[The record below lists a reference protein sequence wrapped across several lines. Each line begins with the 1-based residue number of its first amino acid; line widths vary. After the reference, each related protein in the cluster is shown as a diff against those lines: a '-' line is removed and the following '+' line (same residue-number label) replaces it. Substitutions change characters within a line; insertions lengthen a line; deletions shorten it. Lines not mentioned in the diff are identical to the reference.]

1 MDPNVAAM
9 LLQHFKKHLAYVQ
22 VWLSH
27 VDQKIRESS
36 EEEECIREQLGRLRK
51 HPASYAACT
60 RRGDPEA
67 VKYHYELPP
76 GNGSDENEGLIL
88 LSGTQLEQF
97 LDLSFSMEEES

>member
-22 VWLSH
+22 LWLSH

-36 EEEECIREQLGRLRK
+36 EEEECIREQLGRLN
-51 HPASYAACT
+51 ACT
-60 RRGDPEA
+60 RRGHPDN
-67 VKYHYELPP
+67 KNHYELPP